1 MARRGLEAISLC
13 VLFACLTAAVKARFI
28 VESHSLFI
36 TAPEGIK
43 GEYESAI
50 ANFGLPQYGGS
61 LEGMV
66 LYPKSDSQLCSA
78 PDPVNRGGPGE
89 LPHILL
95 VDRGSKWEA
104 VSQVHEESC

>member
-1 MARRGLEAISLC
+1 MARRGLVAFSLC
-13 VLFACLTAAVKARFI
+13 VVLACFTAAVTARFI

-66 LYPKSDSQLCSA
+66 LYPKADSQLCSQ
-78 PDPVNRGGPGE
+78 PDPVSRGGPGE
-89 LPHILL
+89 LPQILL
-95 VDRGSKWEA
+95 VDRGSE
-104 VSQVHEESC
+104 